1 MESITETVKSFFKQ
15 EATKFEQMSDD
26 GMFEIGFAGQ
36 NGCFL
41 SYVAVDEEERTIL
54 VETVAPVEVLR
65 SKRLRAAELIAR
77 INRPL
82 LIGNFD
88 LNMDTGLISY
98 KTSIILGNSNPHND
112 LVEHLLF
119 ANWSAMDKY
128 FPAVNMV
135 IFADVSP
142 KRAVEAVR
150 KPRPL
155 PLVSPDD
162 TESDE
167 FFHGRLG
174 GIWGGSLN

>member
-15 EATKFEQMSDD
+15 EGIKFEQMSDD
-26 GMFEIGFAGQ
+26 GIFATGFAGR

-41 SYVAVDEEERTIL
+41 SYVAIDEEERTIL
-54 VETVAPVEVLR
+54 IETTAPVKAPR
-65 SKRLRAAELIAR
+65 NIRLRAAELIAR

-128 FPAVNMV
+128 FPAITMV
-135 IFADVSP
+135 VFANASP
-142 KRAVEAVR
+142 KRAVESVR